1 MESGEFK
8 RAKKEDGTSTVRF
21 QSKSLNYVISV
32 GCVLFYG
39 DIANRLILAG
49 GQQPSLPRIVTWKGG
64 EWLERRRKAA
74 NDRCARRI
82 VVGRF

>member
-1 MESGEFK
+1 MKSGKFK
-8 RAKKEDGTSTVRF
+8 RAKKENGTSAVRF

-49 GQQPSLPRIVTWKGG
+49 GQQPSLPRNVTWKG
-64 EWLERRRKAA
+64 EWSERRKKAV
-74 NDRCARRI
+74 NER
-82 VVGRF
+82 